1 MALEMRALVAKL
13 DGSCRAA
20 LEEAAQ
26 LCVSR
31 AHFNVEVEHFLLR
44 LLEAPGDETTAL
56 LRYYEVPIAS
66 AVAELRAALDGFKR
80 GNARTPAMS
89 PLIQVLLETAW
100 LASSVDLEQKV
111 TRPGTVL
118 LALLE
123 KDNLRGLVRES
134 CPSLLTIRRERL
146 RDDLPEL
153 LRAVDKDR
161 KVAAKEDAKKAAKDA
176 WDEAQGRKSRAAQ
189 AAAEDAPMTP
199 VSAPAG
205 EGKGSALD
213 RFCIDLTAAARE
225 GKLDPI
231 VGRDDEIRQCIDIL
245 MRRRQNNPIL
255 TGEAGVGKTA
265 VVEGLAQRIADDAVP
280 PALRGVSLRVLDIGL
295 LQAGAGMRGEFEER
309 LKSVIQDVTSSPVPV
324 ILFIDEAHT
333 IIGAGGAAGQQDA
346 ANLLKPAL
354 ARGEMRTIAATTW
367 AEYKR
372 YFEKDP
378 ALARRFQVVRVA
390 EPSEE
395 TGILMVRGL
404 VEKLE
409 AHHGVRIQEDAVE
422 ASVRLSARYLSG
434 RQLPD
439 KAISLLDTS
448 CARVAM
454 AQNAPPAEIEAADH
468 DLLMLREELRLL
480 RREEAAGHD
489 HADRIAALEARRT
502 EREEER
508 ERLGVRWDAET
519 ALVERIRA
527 MTQAL
532 HDGTEDAP
540 PLADLRQVQD
550 DLAALQGDTP
560 MMPVDVDARV
570 VGEVVAGWTGIP
582 LGRMLRDELA
592 TVLNLEADMARRLV
606 GQDQA
611 LAAIA
616 RRIRTY
622 RADLGEPQKPVGV
635 FLLVGPSGVGKT
647 ETAMTLADLLYGGE
661 RNVITINMSEYQE
674 AHTVAKLKGAPPGY
688 VGFGSG
694 GVLTEA
700 VRRNPYS
707 VLLLDEVEKA
717 HPDVMDLFYQVFD
730 KGVMEDGEGVEVSF
744 RNTIILLTSNLGDDH
759 LIDVCRGGRAVA
771 AEQAREAVR
780 PALVKHFAPAFLAR
794 LTVVPYYPLDDAVI
808 RDIVDL
814 KLKRIAD
821 RLRDSHRATL
831 IIAPDLGDAIAAR
844 CQEVE
849 SGARNVDHIVT
860 HTLLPELSKRI
871 LDFMARGEAFSAIRV
886 GVDAEA
892 GGFTYDV
899 LTTVEEPA

>member
-1 MALEMRALVAKL
+1 MRALVAKL
-13 DGSCRAA
+13 DASCRMA

-31 AHFNVEVEHFLLR
+31 THFNVEVEHFLAR
-44 LLEAPGDETTAL
+44 LLETPGDEVTAL
-56 LRYYEVPIAS
+56 LRYYEVPAAA

-100 LASSVDLEQKV
+100 LTSSVDLELKQ
-111 TRPGTVL
+111 TRPGMVL

-123 KDNLRGLVRES
+123 KDSLRGLVRES
-134 CPSLLTIRRERL
+134 CPSLLTIPRERL

-153 LRAVDKDR
+153 LRAVDADR
-161 KVAAKEDAKKAAKDA
+161 RKAAKDDA
-176 WDEAQGRKSRAAQ
+176 KQ
-189 AAAEDAPMTP
+189 AARDAYAKATGQTVDKARPPGTP
-199 VSAPAG
+199 TAPAASG
-205 EGKGSALD
+205 AAAGQAGDSALD

-225 GKLDPI
+225 GRLDPI
-231 VGRDDEIRQCIDIL
+231 IGRDDEIRQAIDIL

-265 VVEGLAQRIADDAVP
+265 VVEGLAQKVAADQVP
-280 PALRGVSLRVLDIGL
+280 PALRGVSIRVLDIGL

-309 LKSVIQDVTSSPVPV
+309 LKSVIQEVTASPSPV

-390 EPSEE
+390 EPDEE

-404 VEKLE
+404 VDKLE
-409 AHHGVRIQEDAVE
+409 AHHGVRIQEDAVD

-434 RQLPD
+434 RHLPD
-439 KAISLLDTS
+439 KAISLLDTA

-454 AQNAPPAEIEAADH
+454 AHNAPPPDIEAADH
-468 DLLMLREELRLL
+468 TLLMLAEELRLL
-480 RREEAAGHD
+480 RREEAAGQD
-489 HADRIAALEARRT
+489 HAERIAAVEAERAAMAERRDQ
-502 EREEER
+502 
-508 ERLGVRWDAET
+508 LDARWQAEII
-519 ALVERIRA
+519 LVERIHA
-527 MTQAL
+527 MTGAL
-532 HDGTEDAP
+532 HDGAEDAP
-540 PLADLRQVQD
+540 PLSDLRQVQD
-550 DLAALQGDTP
+550 DLAALQGDAP
-560 MMPVDVDARV
+560 MMPVNVDARV
-570 VGEVVAGWTGIP
+570 VGEVVSGWTGIP

-592 TVLNLEADMARRLV
+592 AVLNLEADMARRLV

-622 RADLGEPQKPVGV
+622 RADLGEPRKPVGV

-647 ETAMTLADLLYGGE
+647 ETALTLAELLYGGE
-661 RNVITINMSEYQE
+661 RNVITVNMSEYQE
-674 AHTVAKLKGAPPGY
+674 AHTVAKLKGSPPGY

-744 RNTIILLTSNLGDDH
+744 RNTVILLTSNLGDEH
-759 LIDVCRGGRAVA
+759 LIDVCRGGRAVE

-780 PALVKHFAPAFLAR
+780 PALLKHFAPAFLAR

-814 KLKRIAD
+814 KLSRIRD
-821 RLRDSHRATL
+821 RLRTRHRAEL
-831 IIAPDLGDAIAAR
+831 LIAPELGDVIAAR
-844 CQEVE
+844 CREVE
-849 SGARNVDHIVT
+849 SGARSVDHIVT
-860 HTLLPELSKRI
+860 HTLLPDLSERI
-871 LDFMARGEAFSAIRV
+871 LDHMARGEAFAAIRV
-886 GVDAEA
+886 GMGADGA
-892 GGFTYDV
+892 FTYDV
-899 LTTVEEPA
+899 LPVDEATPA